1 MNAHPRQFTAKAA
14 VRETVPL
21 FIGLVG
27 PSSSGKTYSA
37 LTLAEG
43 IQRTTGGDIHLIDTE
58 NRRGLHYADRF
69 KYQHIQFDPPFGSLD
84 YLAAMQQ
91 SVAAGAR
98 VIIVDSASL
107 EHEGEGGMLDLQ
119 DQELRRLAGN
129 DYGTAR
135 AERFN
140 MLAWQKPKIHRRQ
153 LIAGLVRLNA
163 SIIFCFRAKETSRPV
178 KDENGR
184 TKIVPMGF
192 TAISGDEWVFE
203 MGLSCLLLP
212 GSRGVPT
219 WHSENPGE
227 RMAIKLPEQFAW
239 IRESGGALTRDIG
252 QRLAEWARG
261 TTAEPR
267 EPSAATL
274 DLAREAASGG
284 SDVFKTW
291 WNNASADE
299 RRDAKTISDELA
311 RVRAEADARQ
321 AEVAE

>member
-43 IQRTTGGDIHLIDTE
+43 IQRVTGGDIHLIDTE

-98 VIIVDSASL
+98 IIIVDSASL

-239 IRESGGALTRDIG
+239 IREGGGPLTRGIG

-261 TTAEPR
+261 TVDR
-267 EPSAATL
+267 EPSAETL
-274 DLAREAASGG
+274 DLARTAASGG

-291 WNNASADE
+291 WNNASTDE